1 MGVWWRRGAAGG
13 RRTAEGPTEEVLQE
27 RHEELESY
35 VEHDEPQHEQVEQEE
50 QDEGE
55 QLHEVHTLW
64 FGLSGAGKTSSPT
77 WS

>member
-1 MGVWWRRGAAGG
+1 MVAQRRSRTKKNR
-13 RRTAEGPTEEVLQE
+13 RRTHEEVLQE

-35 VEHDEPQHEQVEQEE
+35 VEYDEPQHEKVEQEE

-55 QLHEVHTLW
+55 ELHEVHTLW